1 MVARSLGKK
10 LFARETKGDKALL
23 ITFYI
28 LLTLLVVSVLYPVIY
43 VISSSFS
50 SPNAVN
56 SGKVILLPVEFTTL
70 GYQMILQYPPL
81 WIGFMNS
88 AIYAFGSGILNTA
101 FTLLAAYPLSRRD
114 LIGKN
119 AIMAFMVFT
128 MFFGGGLIPYYLLL
142 SRLDL
147 IDTRL
152 VMILPGAVSVF
163 EVIIAR
169 TFLQS
174 NIPDELY
181 DAATVDG
188 CSHFRFFWH
197 IVHPLSKPLIAILFL
212 FAAVGAW
219 NSYFDALVFLR
230 SQDLMPIQ
238 IVLRNILIENQ
249 RFGNYGLVSVEMQ
262 REKIYGLLKFGMI
275 VIGTLPLM
283 IAYPFVQK
291 HFVKGVLIGSIK
303 G

>member
-10 LFARETKGDKALL
+10 LFARETKGDKAVL

-28 LLTLLVVSVLYPVIY
+28 LLTLLTVSVLYPIIY

-50 SPNAVN
+50 SPDAVN
-56 SGKVILLPVEFTTL
+56 SGKVILLPVEFTLL
-70 GYQMILQYPPL
+70 GYQMIVQYPPL

-88 AIYAFGSGILNTA
+88 AIYAIGSGILSTT

-119 AIMAFMVFT
+119 AIMTFMVFT

-142 SRLDL
+142 SKLNL

-152 VMILPGAVSVF
+152 VMVLPGAVSVF
-163 EVIIAR
+163 QVIIAR

-181 DAATVDG
+181 DAAIVDG

-197 IVHPLSKPLIAILFL
+197 IVLPLSKPLIAILFL

-249 RFGNYGLVSVEMQ
+249 RFGNYGLVSIQMQ